1 MLLEDFPRIFLPRT
15 SDLHWRCSGC
25 NVLAFLSNQSTL
37 FHTSESSLLHTSE
50 YKVNTVNVVRRL
62 PKNFPSKDFWPS
74 LKMLWLQR
82 FSFSVKLIFTV
93 ASICLQLKSK
103 CTFKATTWILKLS
116 EGPSIFGVDSFF
128 RFQYPQTRTMTKIK
142 VIFSNI
148 PVILADWVWIGKI
161 SCELF

>member
-15 SDLHWRCSGC
+15 TDLNWRCSGC
-25 NVLAFLSNQSTL
+25 SVLAFLSNQSTL

-62 PKNFPSKDFWPS
+62 PKNFSSKDFWPS

-116 EGPSIFGVDSFF
+116 KGPSIFGVDSFF
-128 RFQYPQTRTMTKIK
+128 RFQDPQERGFLGYHK
-142 VIFSNI
+142 VASSR
-148 PVILADWVWIGKI
+148 PVYYWRCSGCKVLAFLSK
-161 SCELF
+161 